1 MGQGETLKHG
11 TLRHKA
17 LGVVA
22 RSNACE
28 REDYRLR
35 QDGRR
40 NRVVFRET
48 QRVNLSTKTGE
59 RSRGTEA
66 FVADTAAGEPS
77 GTPATVALAEAA
89 GLAAWISSPR
99 GRSVTGGPI
108 ASWLGQ
114 VSWATYEGARNP
126 YVLLV
131 TIYIFAP
138 YFTNHVVG
146 DPVRGQQIWAAIS
159 SWGAFATALAAP
171 FLGAIADVG
180 GRRKPWIGAYTVIMV
195 VSMLL
200 MWRAMPHSSIGQII
214 FIGTLVIIANFA
226 FEFSN
231 VFLSAML
238 PTIAPSDRIGPLSGM
253 GLALG
258 NAAGIVLMIFMLYAF
273 ALPEKVHWSF
283 IPAHP
288 LFGISALAHEPDRL
302 AGPISGIWLLFL
314 SMPLFFFTPDKA
326 SAGLSAMAAMR
337 SGVRSVI
344 GTIGSLR
351 HYRNVAHYLLARMIF
366 NDGMS
371 AVLLFGGIYAA
382 GTFHWG
388 TLQMLVYGL
397 ELSVF
402 AVIGG
407 FFGGWLD
414 NRFGS
419 KRAIFFSIGGTSIF
433 FGASLLMAPDRILW
447 FIPYDYLHQPHV
459 WSLPF
464 FNTWPEI
471 IFLMIVNGVAICIT
485 AGYAN
490 ARTMLARIAPPEK
503 MTEFFGFMSLSGSST
518 TFLANLAVT
527 TMTWLT
533 QSQRGGIVI
542 ILAFLL
548 VGLAG
553 MSVVKEERAELAPGD

>member
-1 MGQGETLKHG
+1 MKSSSDVTV
-11 TLRHKA
+11 RARDKA
-17 LGVVA
+17 I
-22 RSNACE
+22 E
-28 REDYRLR
+28 
-35 QDGRR
+35 
-40 NRVVFRET
+40 
-48 QRVNLSTKTGE
+48 
-59 RSRGTEA
+59 
-66 FVADTAAGEPS
+66 VADTAAGEPS
-77 GTPATVALAEAA
+77 GTPASVAIAEAA
-89 GLAAWISSPR
+89 GFAAWIKSPH
-99 GRSVTGGPI
+99 GKSVTGGPI
-108 ASWLGQ
+108 ASRLGQ
-114 VSWATYEGARNP
+114 ISWATYEGARNP

-131 TIYIFAP
+131 TIYLFAP
-138 YFTNHVVG
+138 YFTGTVVG

-180 GRRKPWIGAYTVIMV
+180 GRRKPWIGAYTAIMV
-195 VSMLL
+195 VAMLL
-200 MWRAMPHSSIGQII
+200 MWRATPHAPMSLILLTGL
-214 FIGTLVIIANFA
+214 LVIIANFA

-238 PTIAPSDRIGPLSGM
+238 PTIAPPSRIGPLSGL

-258 NAAGIVLMIFMLYAF
+258 NAAGIVLMIFMLVAF
-273 ALPEKVHWSF
+273 ALPGKVHWPF
-283 IPAHP
+283 IPAHT
-288 LFGISALAHEPDRL
+288 LFGINQATYEPDRL

-314 SMPLFFFTPDKA
+314 SMPLFFLTPDKP
-326 SAGLSAMAAMR
+326 SAGLPVMTAMR
-337 SGVRSVI
+337 NGVRSVI
-344 GTIGSLR
+344 GTIRSLR

-371 AVLLFGGIYAA
+371 AVLLFGGIYAS

-388 TLQMLVYGL
+388 NLQMLVYGL

-402 AVIGG
+402 AVVGG

-414 NRFGS
+414 NRYGS
-419 KRAIFFSIGGTSIF
+419 KRAIFVSIGGTSVF
-433 FGASLLMAPDRILW
+433 FALSLLMAPDRILW
-447 FIPYDYLHQPHV
+447 FIPYDPAHQPHV

-471 IFLMIVNGVAICIT
+471 IFLMIVNGVAVCIT

-527 TMTWLT
+527 IMTALT
-533 QSQRGGIVI
+533 QSQRGGISI

-548 VGLAG
+548 TGLVW
-553 MSVVKEERAELAPGD
+553 MSVVKEEQATLAE

>member
-1 MGQGETLKHG
+1 LKLSSDPG
-11 TLRHKA
+11 
-17 LGVVA
+17 A
-22 RSNACE
+22 RS
-28 REDYRLR
+28 
-35 QDGRR
+35 R
-40 NRVVFRET
+40 NLDLEVVD
-48 QRVNLSTKTGE
+48 S
-59 RSRGTEA
+59 
-66 FVADTAAGEPS
+66 AASEPS
-77 GTPATVALAEAA
+77 GTPATVAVAEAA
-89 GLAAWISSPR
+89 GFARWLVSPR
-99 GRSVTGGPI
+99 GASVTGGPI
-108 ASWLGQ
+108 ASRLGQ

-131 TIYIFAP
+131 TIYLFAP
-138 YFTNHVVG
+138 YFTTTVVG

-180 GRRKPWIGAYTVIMV
+180 GRRKPWIGAYTAIMV
-195 VSMLL
+195 VAMLL
-200 MWRAMPHSSIGQII
+200 MWRATPHASLSLILFTGL
-214 FIGTLVIIANFA
+214 LVVVANFA

-238 PTIAPSDRIGPLSGM
+238 PTIAPPNRIGPLSGL

-258 NAAGIVLMIFMLYAF
+258 NAAGIVLMIFMLIAF
-273 ALPEKVHWSF
+273 ALPGKVHWPF
-283 IPAHP
+283 VPAHP
-288 LFGISALAHEPDRL
+288 LFGINQAANEPDRL

-314 SMPLFFFTPDKA
+314 SMPLFLFTPDKP
-326 SAGLSAMAAMR
+326 SAGLPVLVAMKN
-337 SGVRSVI
+337 GVRSVI
-344 GTIGSLR
+344 GTVRSLK
-351 HYRNVAHYLLARMIF
+351 HYRNVAHYLFARMIF

-388 TLQMLVYGL
+388 NLQMLVYGL

-402 AVIGG
+402 AVLGG

-419 KRAIFFSIGGTSIF
+419 KRAIFVSIGGTSIF
-433 FGASLLMAPDRILW
+433 FAASLLMAPDRILW
-447 FIPYDYLHQPHV
+447 FNPYDVHLPHI

-464 FNTWPEI
+464 FNTWPQV
-471 IFLMIVNGVAICIT
+471 IFLMIVNGVAVCIT

-518 TFLANLAVT
+518 TFLANAAVT
-527 TMTWLT
+527 MMTALT

-548 VGLAG
+548 VGLAW
-553 MSVVKEERAELAPGD
+553 MTLVKEERAELAT

>member
-1 MGQGETLKHG
+1 MVSGKRGPVEVSNEPGNSPVMDRRATG
-11 TLRHKA
+11 A
-17 LGVVA
+17 LI
-22 RSNACE
+22 
-28 REDYRLR
+28 DDL
-35 QDGRR
+35 
-40 NRVVFRET
+40 T
-48 QRVNLSTKTGE
+48 
-59 RSRGTEA
+59 
-66 FVADTAAGEPS
+66 
-77 GTPATVALAEAA
+77 GTPATAAVAEAA
-89 GLAAWISSPR
+89 GFASWLRSPR
-99 GRSVTGGPI
+99 GSSVTGGPI
-108 ASWLGQ
+108 ASRLGQ
-114 VSWATYEGARNP
+114 VSWAMYEGARNP

-138 YFTNHVVG
+138 YFTGHVVG
-146 DPVRGQQIWAAIS
+146 DPVKGQEIWAAIS

-180 GRRKPWIGAYTVIMV
+180 GRRKPWIGVYTVIMV
-195 VSMLL
+195 IAMLL
-200 MWRAMPHSSIGQII
+200 MWQALPHSSMARILMIG
-214 FIGTLVIIANFA
+214 GLVIIANFA

-238 PTIAPSDRIGPLSGM
+238 PSLAPSERIGPLSGL
-253 GLALG
+253 GLSLG

-273 ALPEKVHWSF
+273 ALPGKVSWSF
-283 IPAHP
+283 IPLHP
-288 LFGISALAHEPDRL
+288 LFGISEAAHEPDRL
-302 AGPISGIWLLFL
+302 AGPISAIWLLVF
-314 SMPLFFFTPDKA
+314 SMPLFFFTPDKP
-326 SAGLSAMAAMR
+326 SAGMRAMDAMR
-337 SGVRSVI
+337 NGIRSVI
-344 GTIGSLR
+344 GTIKSLK

-382 GTFHWG
+382 GTFHWH

-402 AVIGG
+402 AVVGG
-407 FFGGWLD
+407 LFGGWLD

-419 KRAIFFSIGGTSIF
+419 KRAIFVSIGGTAFF
-433 FGASLLMAPDRILW
+433 FGLSLLMAPDRILW
-447 FIPYDYLHQPHV
+447 FIPYDYQHLPHV

-518 TFLANLAVT
+518 TFLANVAVT
-527 TMTWLT
+527 TMTALT
-533 QSQRGGIVI
+533 ASQRGGISI

-548 VGLAG
+548 TGLVW
-553 MSVVKEERAELAPGD
+553 MSVVKEERAVLADGMASP